1 MKEPIIN
8 DYESYRNKIHILNP
22 DTGEFVPV
30 AEWEK
35 DSDPTRAEII
45 AIDTPYYR
53 LAFYKKFLGAE
64 MFEDAQKK
72 AEGFTLAGFPHA
84 FRSPRRNESTY
95 IYDARFYGLD
105 EAMKLIGGDRL
116 DVRWW
121 TCEKDADP
129 RYYANYA
136 WYFHGGRGFAYSGNY
151 CSAYQVLASVL
162 LTLPEAE

>member
-8 DYESYRNKIHILNP
+8 DYESYRDKIHILNP

-64 MFEDAQKK
+64 KFEKAQKK

-84 FRSPRRNESTY
+84 FRSPRRNESNY

-105 EAMKLIGGDRL
+105 DAMKLIGGVQL
-116 DVRWW
+116 TGVWW

-129 RYYANYA
+129 RYYGNLGWSYN
-136 WYFHGGRGFAYSGNY
+136 GNNGFANNNGYY
-151 CSAYQVLASVL
+151 ITCQVLASVL
-162 LTLPEAE
+162 LPLPEAE